1 VTNKKYYFSGW
12 EFDCHQDTIK
22 HCDQLKIKKL
32 EPQLSALLC
41 LLIENKGR
49 ILSKLQLS
57 EALWP
62 NTVVE
67 ENSLYQ
73 ILTKLRKNL
82 NDPPKQSSII
92 KTFPKKGYQFI
103 AKLEE
108 KDNSA
113 KVNKNELRKNIRS
126 SKTTIWLVVLFVTFS
141 AIAYFSTKQTQP
153 SKINYVSSEITT
165 ELGLES
171 WPAPHPSNGSFAFV
185 KDEYQLLQID
195 NSDNTAMLVTSKDR
209 LFYPVWSNDG
219 EQIAFWQFDGNSCQL
234 SILDISNKQ
243 QLSSPKKSCDYLERI
258 VWINKGQLIV
268 LFRHQGDY
276 SPYQYDIASET
287 FTKIPL
293 LLNEN
298 EHLKTVVKAW
308 QNDIYYVA
316 IDNEYNSRLINSNGN
331 TLMQWPHPVKFAAFD
346 LQNQRLIINDKS
358 KHLGLKSVD
367 IDGSSQQITQTARG
381 IFSSIATGPNGAIY
395 ATAENWQVNI
405 RDKDNLPIFSS
416 TSLDYLPV
424 SNALGETAFMSRRGG
439 FCQIYLYQNEKVLQ
453 LSYFDNY
460 DTVKF
465 IQWSPDLQLI
475 LTNRDNS
482 AYIYNRQGLAYSF
495 LLKTD
500 NLPISFGWLTDNKIY
515 SYDGIFLRYYNIN
528 GEKVAEFKVVADFL
542 YYQPEQQTWWLFKGD
557 TLYSANSELLNIE
570 HIEANTS
577 LSKEQRGNV
586 SDTRV
591 IENQLYW
598 KSRYQNQDHIWQY
611 SIETSKVELLKTGR
625 FIWNYDVN
633 AKHEIT
639 TAVKEN
645 IEGNIYLFTKE

>member
-22 HCDQLKIKKL
+22 HCDQPNTKKL

-41 LLIENKGR
+41 LLIENKDR
-49 ILSKLQLS
+49 VLSKVQLS

-82 NDPPKQSSII
+82 SDPPKQSSII

-103 AKLEE
+103 ANLEE
-108 KDNSA
+108 IDNST
-113 KVNKNELRKNIRS
+113 KVNKNELRESIRRT
-126 SKTTIWLVVLFVTFS
+126 KTTIWLVALFVAFS
-141 AIAYFSTKQTQP
+141 AIAYLSTKQTQP
-153 SKINYVSSEITT
+153 SKTNYASSELTT

-171 WPAPHPSNGSFAFV
+171 WPTPHPSNGSFAYV
-185 KDEYQLLQID
+185 KDEHQLLQRD
-195 NSDNTAMLVTSKDR
+195 SRNNTSLLVTSKDR

-219 EQIAFWQFDGNSCQL
+219 DQIAFWQFDGNNCQL
-234 SILDISNKQ
+234 SILDISSKKQ
-243 QLSSPKKSCDYLERI
+243 LTSSKSCDFLERI
-258 VWINKGQLIV
+258 VWVNKDQLIV

-276 SPYQYDIASET
+276 SPYQYNIASDT

-293 LLNEN
+293 LLNKD
-298 EHLKTVVKAW
+298 EHLKTAVKAW
-308 QNDIYYVA
+308 KNDIYYVA
-316 IDNEYNSRLINSNGN
+316 IDTEYNSRLMNSNGN
-331 TLMQWPHPVKFAAFD
+331 TLIRWPHPVKFAAFD

-367 IDGSSQQITQTARG
+367 IDGSSQQISQTTRG
-381 IFSSIATGPNGAIY
+381 IFSSIATGTNGTIY

-424 SNALGETAFMSRRGG
+424 SNSLGETAFMSRRGG
-439 FCQIYLYQNEKVLQ
+439 FCQIYLYKNEEVQQ

-465 IQWSPDLQLI
+465 VQWSLDLQFI

-495 LLKTD
+495 PLTTD
-500 NLPISFGWLTDNKIY
+500 GLPTSFGWLTDNKIF
-515 SYDGIFLRYYNIN
+515 SYDGVFLRYYHIS
-528 GEKVAEFKVVADFL
+528 GEKVAEFKIIADYL
-542 YYQPEQQTWWLFKGD
+542 YYQPEQQTWWLFKDD
-557 TLYSANSELLNIE
+557 TIYSANSELLNIE
-570 HIEANTS
+570 HIEAKIS
-577 LSKEQRGNV
+577 LSKNQSVNISG
-586 SDTRV
+586 TRI

-598 KSRYQNQDHIWQY
+598 KSRYQNQDHIWRY
-611 SIETSKVELLKTGR
+611 SMETSKAELLKSGR

-633 AKHEIT
+633 EKHEIT
-639 TAVKEN
+639 TAIKEN